1 MLRLG
6 SVLKAN
12 MCACTQT
19 PAVAPNFS
27 SPGISFCKQPPPS
40 QQRNTDT
47 PQDLFFL
54 QNARRAFIFQLPQ
67 CCSSRCSFSQLSQPP
82 VTHHGNDYKK
92 KNQNPRV
99 WQKARVTTTLLSWH
113 IFHTRS
119 QEALGPSL
127 CKHHWAE
134 RRVPPAKDGDPE
146 QCPEPPWAE
155 PAHSSSAGTRQRAA
169 PHASTAGLP
178 LPACRGPNCPDR
190 AALTN
195 AQVLTEV

>member
-27 SPGISFCKQPPPS
+27 SPGISFCKQLPPS

-82 VTHHGNDYKK
+82 VTHHGMITKRKIRILACDKK
-92 KNQNPRV
+92 PVLQPRCSLGTYFTHV
-99 WQKARVTTTLLSWH
+99 LRKLSVLPSVNIIEPSAACPQPRTETPSSVQSLRGQSRLTAPAQGPGSVLLPTHPPLAS
-113 IFHTRS
+113 RS
-119 QEALGPSL
+119 LHA
-127 CKHHWAE
+127 
-134 RRVPPAKDGDPE
+134 GD
-146 QCPEPPWAE
+146 Q
-155 PAHSSSAGTRQRAA
+155 T
-169 PHASTAGLP
+169 
-178 LPACRGPNCPDR
+178 
-190 AALTN
+190 ALTE
-195 AQVLTEV
+195 QR